1 MAKNPTP
8 QNDPAA
14 LAFSAVEDALKDSV
28 FSLDSPAQQPADK
41 KPADSARSE
50 RLRAADKIAQQ
61 AGSVANDDRFPT
73 SKILYNLQNRSSS
86 TPTWIALVLSIVWLA
101 VAGTVAWLR
110 YGPQLANFGQ
120 FVGTIDFIG
129 VLAIMI
135 LPVLGFFAVA
145 TLFRRAQ
152 DLRNAASSITQ
163 AAIRL
168 AEPEV
173 TAADKVASVG
183 QAVRREVNALGDGL
197 ERALSRAGELEVM
210 IHNEVTAL
218 ERTYS
223 DNESRMRALI
233 AELASQRESVL
244 TNTERVREAITESHT
259 GLVFDLDMISQRIA
273 GTIVESGGNLTR
285 ALETAGNTLTNSFGE
300 RTDSFVSLVDNRTT
314 DFITSLDNSANRLS
328 LTFEDQTG
336 AMARSL
342 DERAAELNAGVE
354 SRIAS
359 LTGALDAHSASIAD
373 AIDSRTQQ
381 IEQRTATLTG
391 SFEERT
397 QTIAGLIEAR
407 TGELASAL
415 DDRTLT
421 LSTLLTDGGASLLEQ
436 LRERGHEVT
445 GGLDMIGQRIA
456 EDISSRSREAEVLLN
471 ALTRQLDESV
481 SIQLNA
487 MDSRLQS
494 AVIEING
501 ALDDTS
507 ERARI
512 TLATAGQ
519 DSLSQFDV
527 RLNEIAAILDTRLHT
542 LDNVIGDKGDSLIAR
557 LEEQGTSFAAR
568 ANVLELALNEESGRF
583 DDAVAER
590 TRELGEVLGARTKA
604 ITESLTNRTR
614 EISDSLEGHA
624 GIIAEALDG
633 RTRAVDEL
641 LAART
646 TEMSEA
652 IRARSEELGETLTG
666 STSAFDQAIAG
677 RTQRLA
683 DTLTEKTTALSL
695 ELDSRTGT
703 LASQLDDR
711 TTALVAQIGERTTT
725 LTGELDSRA
734 DELRS
739 ALDGGTQQLAQAVGT
754 RTQQL
759 SEALGSR
766 TQALSDTLATH
777 TASIGETIGLRTSE
791 LADTIAQQGEEARA
805 KIDGSLRTATDA
817 MGERVTTMSSLITD
831 KVAELNSNLGT
842 GLDSAIARIS
852 DAEHG
857 VAARIDAASA
867 TVSESARQAADLI
880 ETGVTSARQAISD
893 MVDQRLGTLPEAI
906 TARADITAERLAALN
921 ASINTSITQSMA
933 DLEAGADRI
942 EETIATRIT
951 AATQNISTDI
961 SNTANRMDSAVRTAL
976 EQIRVAAG
984 DIDQLLTV
992 KAVGAVDTIET
1003 RLSDINRSVEHHTSA
1018 FAALVSEKS
1027 EQLQGALNSHGN
1039 LLRDA
1044 LGDNAREAEAI
1055 MAVSTSRI
1063 LTDVTA
1069 ALGKLNDSN
1078 LLLQRVLDAS
1088 TANLANLET
1097 SVAQQT
1103 STYSTTV
1110 REAIGQTEQA
1120 GAMVS
1125 QHVSALQ
1132 TTIRGMVDEFSTVLG
1147 RLDSEAA
1154 NMSQASNALAL
1165 TSDEALQTLEDRRTA
1180 MDSLAQSF
1188 ASRADDIDGR
1198 MRLFAQSIADT
1209 VNDTERRLIG
1219 ARRAMDEALTATT
1232 GSIAETIKSSTDSVT
1247 DALYATNERFTTT
1260 LSTNASQV
1268 DSAVQRAADAAAA
1281 ALSQTASSVRM
1292 ALNDQTAQVN
1302 NALEDNANKVSDVL
1316 AATASNVTD
1325 VLTTTTSTLAD
1336 TISDSSVSV
1345 RNAIAS
1351 NAGQLR
1357 NAIDQTTG
1365 TFRQAL
1371 DETSGEV
1378 TSRLGEF
1385 RGAADA
1391 EGRRANAALQ
1401 QAQQMMV
1408 GEMQRA
1414 IEEATLRFNDTA
1426 RAMRETAREVGTEL
1440 EATRA
1445 ELARGV
1451 NELPEETRA
1460 SAAAMRR
1467 VVAEQIEALSELNAI
1482 VRSQPATHDLNDRR
1496 PSRPVPRAETR
1507 QEPPAYQA
1515 PRDTYREEPARQTTT
1530 LIDPIRTAEPAR
1542 HAEPL
1547 RQPEPQPEVEPAEAP
1562 AATDNGGWLRD
1573 VLRNATAKQQGTQP
1587 QQVGLSGLTDEIARS
1602 IDDGAL
1608 ADAWARYQAGESNV
1622 FSRRIYTLSGQGT
1635 YDEVRKKLQREPEF
1649 ARTAQAY
1656 MSEFEQLLKRAAAGA
1671 HPAAETREYLLSDRG
1686 KVYTTLAHASG
1697 RLN

>member
-14 LAFSAVEDALKDSV
+14 LAFSAVEDALKESV
-28 FSLDSPAQQPADK
+28 FSLDSTPPQPAER
-41 KPADSARSE
+41 KPVDSARSE

-73 SKILYNLQNRSSS
+73 SKILYNLQNRSSAA
-86 TPTWIALVLSIVWLA
+86 PTWIALVLSVVWLA
-101 VAGTVAWLR
+101 VAGVVAWLR
-110 YGPQLANFGQ
+110 YGPQMANFGQ

-135 LPVLGFFAVA
+135 LPVVGFFAVA

-285 ALETAGNTLTNSFGE
+285 ALETAGNTLTSTFGE
-300 RTDSFVSLVDNRTT
+300 RTENFVSLVDNRTT
-314 DFITSLDNSANRLS
+314 DFISALDQSANRLS
-328 LTFEDQTG
+328 LTFDDQSAT
-336 AMARSL
+336 MSSSLEARTN
-342 DERAAELNAGVE
+342 EL
-354 SRIAS
+354 
-359 LTGALDAHSASIAD
+359 SAT
-373 AIDSRTQQ
+373 IDSRM
-381 IEQRTATLTG
+381 TALTEALDGRAATIAGTL
-391 SFEERT
+391 EERT
-397 QTIAGLIEAR
+397 QALSSAFEQQ
-407 TGELASAL
+407 TGAL
-415 DDRTLT
+415 
-421 LSTLLTDGGASLLEQ
+421 SHLLTDGGAALLEQ

-456 EDISSRSREAEVLLN
+456 EDISSRSREAEVLLS

-519 DSLSQFDV
+519 DSLSQFDA

-568 ANVLELALNEESGRF
+568 ANVLEMALNEESGRF
-583 DDAVAER
+583 NDVVAER
-590 TRELGEVLGARTKA
+590 TREMGEVLGARTKA

-624 GIIAEALDG
+624 GVIAEALDG
-633 RTRAVDEL
+633 RTKAVDDL

-646 TEMSEA
+646 AEMSEA

-683 DTLTEKTTALSL
+683 DTLAEKTTALSL

-703 LASQLDDR
+703 LASQLDER
-711 TTALVAQIGERTTT
+711 TTALVNQIEERTST
-725 LTGELDSRA
+725 LTGELDTRSR
-734 DELRS
+734 ELRS
-739 ALDGGTQQLAQAVGT
+739 ALDGGTQQLAQAVST

-777 TASIGETIGLRTSE
+777 TSSIGETIGLRTAE

-805 KIDGSLRTATDA
+805 KIDGSLRAATDA
-817 MGERVTTMSSLITD
+817 MGERVTTMSALITD

-857 VAARIDAASA
+857 VAARIDAAST
-867 TVSESARQAADLI
+867 TVSESARHAAELI
-880 ETGVTSARQAISD
+880 ETGVTSARQAITEL
-893 MVDQRLGTLPEAI
+893 VDQRLGTLPEAI

-961 SNTANRMDSAVRTAL
+961 TNTANRMDSAVRTAL

-1003 RLSDINRSVEHHTSA
+1003 RLSDINRSVEEHTSA

-1027 EQLQGALNSHGN
+1027 DQLQGALASHGN

-1044 LGDNAREAEAI
+1044 LGENAREAEAI

-1125 QHVSALQ
+1125 QHVNALQ
-1132 TTIRGMVDEFSTVLG
+1132 ATIRSMVDEFSTVLG
-1147 RLDSEAA
+1147 KLDAEAA

-1165 TSDEALQTLEDRRTA
+1165 TSEDALQTLEDRRTA

-1188 ASRADDIDGR
+1188 AARADDIDGR

-1232 GSIAETIKSSTDSVT
+1232 GTIAETIKASTDSVT
-1247 DALYATNERFTTT
+1247 DALYATNERFTST
-1260 LSTNASQV
+1260 LQNNAGQV
-1268 DSAVQRAADAAAA
+1268 DQAVQRAADAAAA
-1281 ALSQTASSVRM
+1281 ALSQTASSVRL
-1292 ALNDQTAQVN
+1292 ALSDQAAMVN
-1302 NALEDNANKVSDVL
+1302 HALEDNASKVGDILVS
-1316 AATASNVTD
+1316 
-1325 VLTTTTSTLAD
+1325 TTSTLSD
-1336 TISDSSVSV
+1336 TISDSSLTV
-1345 RNAIAS
+1345 
-1351 NAGQLR
+1351 
-1357 NAIDQTTG
+1357 
-1365 TFRQAL
+1365 RQAL
-1371 DETSGEV
+1371 DATAGDV
-1378 TSRLGEF
+1378 TARLGEF
-1385 RGAADA
+1385 RGTADA

-1408 GEMQRA
+1408 AEMQRA
-1414 IEEATLRFNDTA
+1414 IEEATQRFSDTA
-1426 RAMRETAREVGTEL
+1426 RAMRETAREVGSEL

-1496 PSRPVPRAETR
+1496 PPRPAPRAEIR
-1507 QEPPAYQA
+1507 HEAPAYQ
-1515 PRDTYREEPARQTTT
+1515 PVRETYNEPTRPAAT
-1530 LIDPIRTAEPAR
+1530 LVDPIRAAEQPVR
-1542 HAEPL
+1542 RPEPV
-1547 RQPEPQPEVEPAEAP
+1547 RQPEPQPEPEQPAVV
-1562 AATDNGGWLRD
+1562 AADNGGWLRD
-1573 VLRNATAKQQGTQP
+1573 VLRNATAKQQGAQP
-1587 QQVGLSGLTDEIARS
+1587 QQASLSGLTDEIARS

-1656 MSEFEQLLKRAAAGA
+1656 MSEFEQLLKRAAAGP